1 MSLLKCLDIFLL
13 MLLHVLTEGMEPD
26 TVLTSV
32 FFLHKY
38 THKSEIFLNLLLAL
52 VLPASLLDCLH

>member
-38 THKSEIFLNLLLAL
+38 THKSEIF
-52 VLPASLLDCLH
+52 